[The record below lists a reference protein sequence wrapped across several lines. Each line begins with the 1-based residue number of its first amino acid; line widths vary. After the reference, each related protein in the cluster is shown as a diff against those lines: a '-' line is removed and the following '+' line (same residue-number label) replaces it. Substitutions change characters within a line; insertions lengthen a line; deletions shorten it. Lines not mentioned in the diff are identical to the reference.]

1 MTDSIAADD
10 ATGLLD
16 EDPRAQLQ
24 DAISTTLAQLSEATD
39 APKGIRTGAPFTADD
54 VTFDSDAWINRLA
67 EVQGWLCFGND
78 TLAGDREDFVENL
91 AAALGFE
98 NLADGVEVISG
109 AVQLTEAALERL
121 NDRAERALKLQQDFL
136 SSLETGDESNASAT
150 SAWLEA
156 WAESEEDDTDF
167 VSDDPVAAR
176 ANVWEIYKLTD
187 KKLNL
192 TPSYQRGDVWR
203 TGDRQSL
210 IESILRGIPLPSVIL
225 RKTGASA
232 TYEVVDGKQRLTA
245 ILRFIGKHPIALEKI
260 DELEEIF
267 QQKAAADASLKS
279 VPGPRK
285 LFETDYPKFRKLWS
299 RLMGYPLKAN
309 HENEFYFPFRLRTD
323 KKGGLVGK
331 DLEPL
336 RGKYFTQILD
346 ETIHVA
352 GEEVTVGALFRDSVS
367 YTVPVIEY
375 TKVSPRQ
382 VHEVFK
388 LYNKQGMHLNAEEIR
403 NAVYNDVE
411 LTRAILLAAGD
422 AGSPTETSEVSPSV
436 AKVLACADLGKALAE
451 YGFGVARYR
460 RTKVLGW
467 ITATLI
473 NDTQGKITG
482 STAKHTDLLLD
493 RVQSDTSHPL
503 RNPENIAELFT
514 LILAAAELH
523 ASHDEIWPEKFR
535 GDGKSAKWQ
544 DLQLV
549 GTFLGVTIALIGST
563 PEDIE
568 VRIDAAANAI
578 YAAALQ
584 DWKRP
589 ASVQNK
595 DQWSYIA
602 RLAKGIVAELGVDIN
617 TASASIRERFG
628 SSGID
633 SLLGSIID

>member
-1 MTDSIAADD
+1 VTDPT
-10 ATGLLD
+10 ATEQATALLD
-16 EDPRAQLQ
+16 EDPREQLQ
-24 DAISTTLAQLSEATD
+24 DAISATLAQLSEATD
-39 APKGIRTGAPFTADD
+39 SPKGVRTGAPFAAND
-54 VTFDSDAWINRLA
+54 VTFDSDTWINRLA
-67 EVQGWLCFGND
+67 EVQGWLRFGND
-78 TLAGDREDFVENL
+78 AFTSDREGFIENL

-98 NLADGVEVISG
+98 NPSDGLEVLGG
-109 AVQLTEAALERL
+109 ATQLTEVALERL

-136 SSLETGDESNASAT
+136 SSLETGDENAASAT
-150 SAWLEA
+150 TAWMEA
-156 WAESEEDDTDF
+156 WEESEEDEADF
-167 VSDDPVAAR
+167 ISDDPVAAR

-210 IESILRGIPLPSVIL
+210 IESILRGIPLPSLIL

-232 TYEVVDGKQRLTA
+232 TYEVVDGKQRLTS
-245 ILRFIGKHPIALEKI
+245 ILRFIGKHPVALAKV
-260 DELEEIF
+260 DELEELYL
-267 QQKAAADASLKS
+267 QKAAADPTFKA
-279 VPGPRK
+279 VDGPRE

-299 RLMGYPLKAN
+299 RIMGYPLKMN
-309 HENEFYFPFRLRTD
+309 DENEFYFPFRLRAD
-323 KKGGLVGK
+323 AKGGLVGK
-331 DLEPL
+331 EFERL
-336 RGKYFTQILD
+336 RGKYFTQVLE
-346 ETIHVA
+346 ETVHVA

-388 LYNKQGMHLNAEEIR
+388 LYNKQGMHLNAEELR

-411 LTRAILLAAGD
+411 LTRAVLLAAGD
-422 AGSPTETSEVSPSV
+422 AGSAKDSTEVSPTV
-436 AKVLACADLGKALAE
+436 AAVLASADLGKTLAE

-467 ITATLI
+467 IIATLI
-473 NDTQGKITG
+473 NETQGKITG
-482 STAKHTDLLLD
+482 STAKHTDLLLE
-493 RVQSDTSHPL
+493 RVQTNPSHPL
-503 RNPENIAELFT
+503 RDSDHIADLFA
-514 LILAAAELH
+514 LILEAAELH
-523 ASHDEIWPEKFR
+523 ATHDELWPEKFR
-535 GDGKSAKWQ
+535 GDGKTPKWQ

-549 GTFLGVTIALIGST
+549 GSFLGVAIALVGS
-563 PEDIE
+563 PDDIE
-568 VRIDAAANAI
+568 DRIEASADKI

-584 DWKRP
+584 EWKRP

-602 RLAKGIVAELGVDIN
+602 RLAEGTVRELGVDIRA
-617 TASASIRERFG
+617 ASGSIRDRFG
-628 SSGID
+628 SSGVE